1 MTCLTL
7 GRAVRIDPLG
17 ESAGGGDRDP
27 ALRGTAR
34 DIDGHGR
41 LVLDLGEGGREV
53 AVDVGDVRHLRP
65 EASAPCG
72 AAAPPDGPGAQGAAP
87 EGAPSGDHETTR
99 HEAEEE
105 QESGMEK
112 RGPAR

>member
-41 LVLDLGEGGREV
+41 LVLDLAEGGGEL

-65 EASAPCG
+65 DTPS
-72 AAAPPDGPGAQGAAP
+72 PGEEAAP
-87 EGAPSGDHETTR
+87 ER
-99 HEAEEE
+99 REAENE
-105 QESGMEK
+105 QESSMEK